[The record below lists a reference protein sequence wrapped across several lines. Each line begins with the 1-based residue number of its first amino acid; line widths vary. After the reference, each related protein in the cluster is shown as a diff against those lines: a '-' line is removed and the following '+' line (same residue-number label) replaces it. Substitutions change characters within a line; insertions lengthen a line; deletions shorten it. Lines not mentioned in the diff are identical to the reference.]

1 MENFKIFSKE
11 NLGSVR
17 VCYIND
23 TPYFV
28 AKDVCECLGIA
39 NNRDAVARL
48 DDDEK
53 NTVVLTDGIPK
64 RGNPNVSVIT
74 ESGLYALI
82 MRARKAEAREFQRW
96 VTKEVLPSIRENRAY
111 VVGQEKL
118 SQAEKEDLFAKI
130 DEIMKQKSFHAE
142 DSNYWFAMY
151 KKLLDEYVEIKKAIS
166 NGSDEDG
173 DDTAGRII
181 VPVDGVTWTDE
192 SGLLI
197 SIPSGEKYAVLERK
211 EK

>member
-1 MENFKIFSKE
+1 MEAFKIFSKE

-17 VCYIND
+17 VCYINN

-82 MRARKAEAREFQRW
+82 MSARKAEAREFQRW
-96 VTKEVLPSIRENRAY
+96 VTKEVLPSIRENGAY
-111 VVGQEKL
+111 VLGQEAL
-118 SQAEKEDLFAKI
+118 SQVEKEDLFAKI
-130 DEIMKQKSFHAE
+130 DEIMKQKNFHAE

-151 KKLLDEYVEIKKAIS
+151 KKLLDEYILIKAALLEGKKKLA
-166 NGSDEDG
+166 EDSV
-173 DDTAGRII
+173 II
-181 VPVDGVTWTDE
+181 PIDNVTCVDE
-192 SGLLI
+192 SGFII
-197 SIPSGEKYAVLERK
+197 SVPSGERYAILERR